1 MKNNIAMI
9 GLAVMGEN
17 LAMNIES
24 KGFSVSVYDIDSNR
38 VTDFISTRG
47 KYKNILAT
55 YSLEE
60 LVKSLEKPRK
70 IMMMIRAGDPV
81 DQVINN
87 LLPYL
92 DENDIIIDG
101 GNSNYLDTIRR
112 SKMLMEKNIHFVG
125 AGVSGGEEGA
135 LNGPSIMPG
144 GPASAINHIL
154 PIFKAISADVNGD
167 KCSEWMSTD
176 GSGHFIKMVHNGIEY
191 GDMQLITE
199 TYNIMK
205 DILKIDFDEMS
216 EIFNSWNN
224 GKLNSYLVEIT
235 SNILKFKDQ
244 DNLPLVTKILDKAGQ
259 KGTGKWT
266 AISSLEENVPL
277 TLITEAV
284 YARIISSKKEER
296 VRANEVYGNLEIK
309 SSVNKDEFIK
319 HLENALYVAKIISY
333 AQGFDLIKEASK
345 THNWDFNYSNIA
357 KIWRGGCIIRSGFL
371 NNIMDAYNN
380 NPSLE
385 NLLMDSYFVNE
396 IKERINSFRIVL
408 SKAILNGIPTPTLS
422 SALSYFDSYTKAL
435 LPTGLIQAQRDYFGA
450 HTYERLDKKA
460 GEFFHTNW
468 TGRGGTTKST
478 TYNK

>member
-1 MKNNIAMI
+1 
-9 GLAVMGEN
+9 
-17 LAMNIES
+17 
-24 KGFSVSVYDIDSNR
+24 
-38 VTDFISTRG
+38 
-47 KYKNILAT
+47 
-55 YSLEE
+55 
-60 LVKSLEKPRK
+60 
-70 IMMMIRAGDPV
+70 MMMIRAGDPI
-81 DQVINN
+81 DQVIKN

-112 SKMLMEKNIHFVG
+112 SKMLMEKNIQFVG

-284 YARIISSKKEER
+284 MQESFQAKKKRE
-296 VRANEVYGNLEIK
+296 LE
-309 SSVNKDEFIK
+309 
-319 HLENALYVAKIISY
+319 L
-333 AQGFDLIKEASK
+333 
-345 THNWDFNYSNIA
+345 
-357 KIWRGGCIIRSGFL
+357 
-371 NNIMDAYNN
+371 
-380 NPSLE
+380 
-385 NLLMDSYFVNE
+385 
-396 IKERINSFRIVL
+396 
-408 SKAILNGIPTPTLS
+408 
-422 SALSYFDSYTKAL
+422 
-435 LPTGLIQAQRDYFGA
+435 
-450 HTYERLDKKA
+450 
-460 GEFFHTNW
+460 TNF
-468 TGRGGTTKST
+468 TVI
-478 TYNK
+478 